1 MHVVPV
7 MIGDADIVVR
17 IGAALR
23 ARGLLV
29 GAVRPP
35 TVPDG
40 TSRLR
45 ISVSAAHT
53 PAHVDE
59 LIESLAGLLAPERA

>member
-1 MHVVPV
+1 VVPV
-7 MIGDADIVVR
+7 LIGDTQETVR
-17 IGAALR
+17 IGAVLR
-23 ARGLLV
+23 DRGILV

-35 TVPDG
+35 TVPEG

-53 PAHVDE
+53 PEH
-59 LIESLAGLLAPERA
+59 IERLVTSVGDVIASRMTT